1 MLSRSRS
8 PRKLGFTAVAAATLA
23 ASSPFVAS
31 DGWGLV
37 GSGVARGQQTQTPP
51 PPSFSR
57 NPTTPLEIWEVADYL
72 IRVGQPEQAA
82 PYVKRFL
89 DSNPDDA
96 TLLRIRDESGPGT
109 ILRLGDNPA
118 TAPYS
123 APIIDRVGKAAIR
136 AATDP
141 ARLDR
146 FVAALKLS
154 REEQAYAVDRLKEA
168 GPYAVPPILRELSRP
183 GLPDEARTPYAEN
196 LGRLDR
202 GAVPPLIAA
211 LESTDARLVGDA
223 ARALGRIGDARA
235 IPALTYLAARRN
247 PESVARPQAVAAI
260 REITDIPF
268 GSQPKTPP
276 KVLADEAR
284 RYHLHEVRFP
294 GNQVVIWVW
303 DEASGAPVPRTFS
316 SRDAESYLGL
326 QAAREALALDPGDLT
341 AQANLLALALDHD
354 PVGSTASA
362 LAAGPAVLSEVLRT
376 AIADGR
382 SDLATSAATLLGRVV
397 DRDNLSTGSRP
408 DPLVEALSA
417 PDRRVQLAAAEA
429 LVRLDPRRPFS
440 GSSRVVP
447 VLTRFLAT
455 QGVPRAL
462 VVDGNPLRGGQ
473 TAGFLRTIGYDAQV
487 AATGAEGFALASGSA
502 DVELILTEANFVNDP
517 WTLTD
522 LLGNLKAD
530 GRTSGIPVVI
540 VGPLSTRNQIAA
552 SLESFPG
559 ARFAV
564 TPTETALF
572 GGQLDRI
579 IRSLGVRPLSADE
592 RSSYAKRASGL
603 LATVARRPG
612 SPFEADLAAATPA
625 LGSAINGPVAP
636 IEAATILGD
645 IPGQL
650 AQRTLADAVL
660 DTSRDA
666 PSRLASAENLARNIR
681 RFGRVV
687 APEQERRLLTE
698 LDIETDP
705 SIRDALATIIGAL
718 RPTPDASGSRLQTYR
733 ATPL

>member
-23 ASSPFVAS
+23 ASSPFVVS

-37 GSGVARGQQTQTPP
+37 GSGVARGQQTQAPP

-57 NPTTPLEIWEVADYL
+57 NPTTPLETWEVADYL
-72 IRVGQPEQAA
+72 IRIGQPEQAA
-82 PYVKRFL
+82 PFVKRFL

-96 TLLRIRDESGPGT
+96 TLLRIRDDSGPGT
-109 ILRLGDNPA
+109 ILRLADNPA

-123 APIIDRVGKAAIR
+123 APIIDKVGKAAIR

-141 ARLDR
+141 ARLER
-146 FVAALKLS
+146 FVAALRSS

-168 GPYAVPPILRELSRP
+168 GPYAVAPILRELSRP
-183 GLPDEARTPYAEN
+183 GLPNEDRTPYAEN
-196 LGRLDR
+196 MGRLDR

-211 LESTDARLVGDA
+211 LESTDVRLVGDA
-223 ARALGRIGDARA
+223 ARALGRIGDPRA
-235 IPALTYLAARRN
+235 VPALTYLAARRN
-247 PESVARPQAVAAI
+247 PESVARTQAIAAI
-260 REITDIPF
+260 QEITDIPF

-294 GNQVVIWVW
+294 GNQVVVWVW
-303 DEASGAPVPRTFS
+303 DEAASTPAPRIFS

-326 QAAREALALDPGDLT
+326 QAARQALALDPGDIT

-354 PVGSTASA
+354 PVGSSPSA
-362 LAAGPAVLSEVLRT
+362 LAAGPVVLSQVLRT

-382 SDLATSAATLLGRVV
+382 SDLAASAATLLGRVV
-397 DRDNLSTGSRP
+397 DRDDLATGGRP
-408 DPLVEALSA
+408 DPLVESLSA
-417 PDRRVQLAAAEA
+417 PDRRVQFAAAEA
-429 LVRLDPRRPFS
+429 LVRLDPRRSFS

-473 TAGFLRTIGYDAQV
+473 SAGFLRTIGYDAQV
-487 AATGAEGFALASGSA
+487 ASTGAEGFALASGSA

-540 VGPLSTRNQIAA
+540 VGPLATRNQIAA

-572 GGQLDRI
+572 GGQLNRI
-579 IRSLGVRPLSADE
+579 VTSLGVRPFTADE
-592 RSSYAKRASGL
+592 RTNYAKRSSAL
-603 LATVARRPG
+603 LATIARSPG

-625 LGSAINGPVAP
+625 LGAAINSPIAP
-636 IEAATILGD
+636 IEAAMILGD
-645 IPGQL
+645 IPGQA

-660 DTSRDA
+660 DTSRPA
-666 PSRLASAENLARNIR
+666 PSRLASADNLARSIR

-687 APEQERRLLTE
+687 APEQERRLLDE
-698 LDIETDP
+698 LNSEADP
-705 SIRDALATIIGAL
+705 AIRNALATIIGAL

-733 ATPL
+733 